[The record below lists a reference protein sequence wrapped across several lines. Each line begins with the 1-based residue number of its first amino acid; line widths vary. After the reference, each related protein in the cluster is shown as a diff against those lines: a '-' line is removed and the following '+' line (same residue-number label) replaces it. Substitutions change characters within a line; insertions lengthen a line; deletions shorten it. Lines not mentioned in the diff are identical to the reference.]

1 MFAYG
6 QTGSGK
12 THTMF
17 GPNWENSLRGNM
29 AVEYQEQSLPG
40 EELYVETTERHGVI
54 PRAIYKLFSEAG
66 EGRKVSCSFV
76 QIYNEKLYD
85 LLQDKESKY
94 PLSIREDKQTG
105 MFVQGLVEFPVGS
118 MEQCLTLLFTGEKNR
133 IIRQTKLNMFS
144 SRSHTVFQLFISSLQ
159 GGSEECVTKAKLN
172 LCDLAGSEKV
182 SPEMAMNMKHLEELR
197 SINLSLTTLGKVIAA
212 LSTKTPHVPYR
223 DSKLT
228 KILKDS
234 VSGNTRTCL
243 IATVSPTAECAD
255 ETISTL
261 AFANSAKKVKT
272 NACRNE
278 VLVSDAVQVK
288 KLQQE
293 LQYMKDLLQIKRRG
307 GIGDLHRQL
316 ITLKHENNRLKS
328 IHDPVQVEAMR
339 RENRAMREEIQR
351 MKEQHFSNT
360 GTSLEP
366 SWRSDFEASGQLIA
380 EREQYM
386 RESAQTMFTSVNA
399 ATERAMQQ
407 RRVERERAMNTM
419 RNTMANSGRC
429 PVCTLLL
436 PCSHYKS
443 QEEVKLGETRRAEES
458 AKADSCSASAC
469 GIERSLQ
476 DTVRS
481 CGKCRET

>member
-1 MFAYG
+1 
-6 QTGSGK
+6 
-12 THTMF
+12 MF

-29 AVEYQEQSLPG
+29 AVEYQEQSLPE
-40 EELYVETTERHGVI
+40 EELYVEKTERHGII
-54 PRAIYKLFSEAG
+54 PRTIYKLFSETG
-66 EGRKVSCSFV
+66 EGWKISCSFM

-85 LLQDKESKY
+85 LLQDKDSKY
-94 PLSIREDKQTG
+94 PLSIREDRQTG
-105 MFVQGLVEFPVGS
+105 MFVQGLVEFPVTS

-133 IIRQTKLNMFS
+133 VIRQTKLNMFS
-144 SRSHTVFQLFISSLQ
+144 SRSHTVFQLFVTNLK
-159 GGSEECVTKAKLN
+159 GGSDKCVRKAKLN

-182 SPEMAMNMKHLEELR
+182 SPEMAMSMKHLEELR

-212 LSTKTPHVPYR
+212 LSTRTPHVPYR

-234 VSGNTRTCL
+234 ISGNTRTCL

-261 AFANSAKKVKT
+261 TFANSAKKVKT

-278 VLVSDAVQVK
+278 VLTSDDVQVK
-288 KLQQE
+288 RLQQE

-316 ITLKHENNRLKS
+316 IILKQENSKLRS
-328 IHDPVQVEAMR
+328 IHESAQVEAVR

-351 MKEQHFSNT
+351 MREQQFSNT

-366 SWRSDFEASGQLIA
+366 SWRSDFETSGHLAA
-380 EREQYM
+380 EREQCM
-386 RESAQTMFTSVNA
+386 RESVRTMFTSVNA
-399 ATERAMQQ
+399 ATERAIQQ
-407 RRVERERAMNTM
+407 RRVERDRAMNTM
-419 RNTMANSGRC
+419 RNTMVNSGRC
-429 PVCTLLL
+429 PICTLPL

-443 QEEVKLGETRRAEES
+443 QEEAKVVETRRAEES
-458 AKADSCSASAC
+458 VKVESCSASAC
-469 GIERSLQ
+469 GNERSLQ

-481 CGKCRET
+481 CG